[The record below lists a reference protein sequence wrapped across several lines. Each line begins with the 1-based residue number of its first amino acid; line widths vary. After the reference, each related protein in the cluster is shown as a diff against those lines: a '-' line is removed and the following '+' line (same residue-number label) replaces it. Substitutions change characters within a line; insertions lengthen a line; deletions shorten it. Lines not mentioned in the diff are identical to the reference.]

1 MQSFK
6 KKIVSLLSNGLEPLE
21 IGIRNFKNI
30 DIDVE
35 LLAIERLEICK
46 VCDDFV
52 DEPIDFLKVIDK
64 NITELSNKMCDECG
78 CTLSYK
84 LRQSKTKCNKWPE

>member
-6 KKIVSLLSNGLEPLE
+6 KKILTLIENGLEPLE
-21 IGIRNFKNI
+21 VGMRNFKNTN
-30 DIDVE
+30 IDVE
-35 LLAIERLEICK
+35 LLALERTNTCMGCEM
-46 VCDDFV
+46 FV
-52 DEPIDFLKVIDK
+52 DEPIEFLRVNDK

-84 LRQSKTKCNKWPE
+84 TRQSIKKCNKWLK